1 MFLTDDLGEPVP
13 LSGRPNRLV
22 SLVPSLTESVA
33 RTAPEVLAGA
43 TDYCVHPPDLPV
55 SRIGGSKYPRV
66 DDVLALQP
74 DLVLANVE
82 ENRKEDVDRLR
93 ANGIPVWVTAA
104 PETVPGALA
113 SLRRLLT
120 QALSAAEPDWLVE
133 AESLWRDVEPTR
145 LTAIIPVWR
154 RPWIVLGRDNFAGD
168 LLHRLGTANAYANSP
183 DRYPR
188 PSLPEL
194 QATKA
199 DLIILPDEP
208 YAFTATDGPESF
220 PDHHSTLI
228 SGRLLTWWGPS
239 LVAAKTML
247 TEQLGLPIRN

>member
-13 LSGRPNRLV
+13 LRGRPARLV

-33 RTAPEVLAGA
+33 RTVPGLLVGA
-43 TDYCVHPPDLPV
+43 TDYCVHPAELDV
-55 SRIGGSKYPRV
+55 TRVGGSKYPRV

-104 PETVPGALA
+104 PETVPAALA
-113 SLRRLLT
+113 ALRRLLT
-120 QALSAAEPDWLVE
+120 QALAAAEPGWLVE
-133 AESLWRDVEPTR
+133 AESLWRTAEPTR

-154 RPWIVLGRDNFAGD
+154 RPWIVLGRDTFAGD
-168 LLHRLGTANAYANSP
+168 LLHRLGVANAYATSA

-188 PSLPEL
+188 PNPAEL
-194 QATKA
+194 RATPA

-208 YAFTATDGPESF
+208 YAFGPADGPESF
-220 PDHHSTLI
+220 PDRRCALI
-228 SGRLLTWWGPS
+228 PGRLLTWWGPS
-239 LVAAKTML
+239 LVEARAEL
-247 TEQLGLPIRN
+247 SARLV